1 MAGMF
6 LGLAAP
12 VESSA
17 MRQAVS
23 PAPGFDDE
31 VVEEVCPRC
40 GMRAMPTATSKTT
53 TYRPL
58 LLVVDD
64 ELPVLKVV
72 ERLAVKVGFEV
83 VTCASGSE
91 AMRSLM
97 RRPADLAMVD
107 LRMPDVNG
115 LDLLRQIRTSV
126 PGCEVI
132 LMTAYAAVDSAVE
145 AIKLG
150 AREYLTKPF
159 DFDRLRQVLVDI
171 RLELERRA
179 QIVALESQVARQ
191 LEFCGMLGRS
201 PLMQEVFSLIQRLA
215 PHAKVVLITGETGTG
230 KELAAR
236 AFHHAGTRRAKPFVT
251 INCSA
256 VVDTL
261 FESELFG
268 HVRGAF
274 TGAIES
280 KAGVFEAANGGTL
293 FLDEVG
299 ELPLSVQ
306 AKLLRALEHG
316 EVQRVGSLQ
325 PKHVDVTVVAAT
337 NRDLRAEVAAGRFR
351 GDLFYRLNVVE
362 VFLPP
367 LRDRREDIPYL
378 TAAFMRDAAARMRKP
393 IHGLTPAAERL
404 LLGARWEGNVR
415 ELKNV
420 VERACMLS
428 DGTLLADR
436 ELEGAFGPERAQSF
450 NTGAV
455 PAPKPRLVEAVQP
468 PAQLETLERDHIL
481 DVLRQVH
488 GNRMAAAKLL
498 GISRRALYRRLER
511 HNLGDEAPPASSRRI
526 G

>member
-1 MAGMF
+1 MSTQAP
-6 LGLAAP
+6 AA
-12 VESSA
+12 
-17 MRQAVS
+17 AVS
-23 PAPGFDDE
+23 
-31 VVEEVCPRC
+31 
-40 GMRAMPTATSKTT
+40 
-53 TYRPL
+53 RPL

-72 ERLAVKVGFEV
+72 ERLAARTGFDV
-83 VTCASGSE
+83 VTCASGAE
-91 AMRSLM
+91 AMRTLM
-97 RRPADLAMVD
+97 RKPADLAMLD

-115 LDLLRQIRTSV
+115 LDLLRQIRSAV

-159 DFDRLRQVLVDI
+159 DFDRLRKVLEAI
-171 RLELERRA
+171 RMEIERRA
-179 QIVALESQVARQ
+179 QVVALESQVARQ

-201 PLMQEVFSLIQRLA
+201 PAMQEVFSLIQRLA
-215 PHAKVVLITGETGTG
+215 PHAKVVLIGGETGTG

-236 AFHHAGTRRAKPFVT
+236 AFHQAGTRRNKAFVT

-256 VVDTL
+256 VVATL

-274 TGAIES
+274 TGAVES
-280 KAGVFEAANGGTL
+280 KPGVFEAAQGGTL

-299 ELPLSVQ
+299 ELPISVQ
-306 AKLLRALEHG
+306 AKLLRALEQG

-325 PKHVDVTVVAAT
+325 PKRVDVSVVAAT

-362 VFLPP
+362 VLLPP

-378 TAAFMRDAAARMRKP
+378 TAEFMRECAERMKKP
-393 IHGLTPAAERL
+393 VHGLTPAAERL
-404 LLGARWEGNVR
+404 LLGARWDGNVR

-420 VERACMLS
+420 VERACMLA
-428 DGTLLADR
+428 DGTLLSER
-436 ELEGAFGPERAQSF
+436 ELAGAFGPERAAQGF
-450 NTGAV
+450 AGQTPGAAKTRAAGGHGGDS
-455 PAPKPRLVEAVQP
+455 PAPLEAI
-468 PAQLETLERDHIL
+468 EREHIL
-481 DVLRQVH
+481 EVLRQMN
-488 GNRMAAAKLL
+488 GNRMAAAKVL

-511 HNLGDEAPPASSRRI
+511 HHLAAEAPPPMMRRPQ
-526 G
+526 

>member
-1 MAGMF
+1 MSEA
-6 LGLAAP
+6 LP
-12 VESSA
+12 VAHPWPES
-17 MRQAVS
+17 
-23 PAPGFDDE
+23 
-31 VVEEVCPRC
+31 
-40 GMRAMPTATSKTT
+40 MPMKVA
-53 TYRPL
+53 RPV

-64 ELPVLKVV
+64 EPQVLRVV
-72 ERLAVKVGFEV
+72 ERMASKAGYDV
-83 VTCASGSE
+83 VTCGGGVD
-91 AMRSLM
+91 AMRELM

-115 LDLLRQIRTSV
+115 LDLLRQIRETV

-132 LMTAYAAVDSAVE
+132 LMTGHAAVDSAVE

-150 AREYLTKPF
+150 AREYLSKPF
-159 DFDRLRQVLVDI
+159 DYDRVRQLLVDI
-171 RLELERRA
+171 RIELERRA
-179 QIVALESQVARQ
+179 QVTALESEMARQ
-191 LEFCGMLGRS
+191 VEYYGMVGRG
-201 PLMQEVFSLIQRLA
+201 PAMQDVFSLITRLA
-215 PHAKVVLITGETGTG
+215 PHAKVVLLSGETGTG

-236 AFHHAGTRRAKPFVT
+236 AFHHAGPRRSKPFLT

-274 TGAIES
+274 TGAVDS
-280 KAGVFEAANGGTL
+280 KAGVFELAHGGML

-306 AKLLRALEHG
+306 AKLLRALEYG

-325 PKHVDVTVVAAT
+325 PKRVDVAVIAAT

-362 VFLPP
+362 VSMPA

-378 TAAFMRDAAARMRKP
+378 TATFLREAAMRTRKA
-393 IHGLTPAAERL
+393 ITGLTPAAERRL
-404 LLGARWEGNVR
+404 FTARWEGNVR

-420 VERACMLS
+420 IERACMLA
-428 DGTLLADR
+428 DGTLVSER
-436 ELEGAFGPERAQSF
+436 ELAGAFGPES
-450 NTGAV
+450 GL
-455 PAPKPRLVEAVQP
+455 RLVEPTLAPMAARSPVAAERLA
-468 PAQLETLERDHIL
+468 PARPLEAIERAHIL
-481 DVLRQVH
+481 DVLQQTR

-511 HNLGDEAPPASSRRI
+511 HRLTDEAPPPASGRRS
-526 G
+526 

>member
-1 MAGMF
+1 MRELHTMATH
-6 LGLAAP
+6 ATTP
-12 VESSA
+12 
-17 MRQAVS
+17 AVS
-23 PAPGFDDE
+23 
-31 VVEEVCPRC
+31 
-40 GMRAMPTATSKTT
+40 
-53 TYRPL
+53 RPL

-64 ELPVLKVV
+64 EMPVLKVV
-72 ERLAVKVGFEV
+72 ARLAARTGFDV
-83 VTCASGSE
+83 VTCASGAE
-91 AMRSLM
+91 AMRTLM
-97 RRPADLAMVD
+97 RKPADLAMLD

-115 LDLLRQIRTSV
+115 LDLLRQIRTAV

-132 LMTAYAAVDSAVE
+132 LMTAHAAVDSAVE

-159 DFDRLRQVLVDI
+159 DLDRLRQVLESI
-171 RLELERRA
+171 RMEIERRA
-179 QIVALESQVARQ
+179 QVVALESAVARQ

-201 PLMQEVFSLIQRLA
+201 PAMQEVFSLIQRLA
-215 PHAKVVLITGETGTG
+215 PHAKVVLIGGETGTG

-236 AFHHAGTRRAKPFVT
+236 AFHQAGTRRHRPFVT

-274 TGAIES
+274 TGAVES
-280 KAGVFEAANGGTL
+280 KPGMFEAAQGGTL

-306 AKLLRALEHG
+306 AKLLRALEYG
-316 EVQRVGSLQ
+316 EVQRVGSLHS
-325 PKHVDVTVVAAT
+325 KRVDVSVVAAT

-362 VFLPP
+362 VLLPP

-378 TAAFMRDAAARMRKP
+378 TADFMRVCAARMKKP
-393 IHGLTPAAERL
+393 VHGLTPAAERL
-404 LLGARWEGNVR
+404 LLGARWDGNVR

-420 VERACMLS
+420 VERACMLA
-428 DGTLLADR
+428 DGTLVSER
-436 ELEGAFGPERAQSF
+436 ELAGAFGPERAAHGF
-450 NTGAV
+450 AV
-455 PAPKPRLVEAVQP
+455 PNAAGANARAAAARGGDSPAPLQEI
-468 PAQLETLERDHIL
+468 ERGHIL
-481 DVLRQVH
+481 EVLRQVN

-511 HNLGDEAPPASSRRI
+511 HHLTGEAPPPVMRRPL
-526 G
+526 

>member
-1 MAGMF
+1 MPISVPKPA
-6 LGLAAP
+6 
-12 VESSA
+12 SS
-17 MRQAVS
+17 
-23 PAPGFDDE
+23 
-31 VVEEVCPRC
+31 
-40 GMRAMPTATSKTT
+40 
-53 TYRPL
+53 RPL

-64 ELPVLKVV
+64 DAPVV
-72 ERLAVKVGFEV
+72 ERVAAKAGFDV
-83 VTCASGSE
+83 VSCATGVE
-91 AMRSLM
+91 AMRTLM
-97 RRPADLAMVD
+97 RKPADLAMVD

-132 LMTAYAAVDSAVE
+132 LMTAFAAVDSAVE

-159 DFDRLRQVLVDI
+159 DFERLRQVLTEI

-179 QIVALESQVARQ
+179 QVVALESQVARQ
-191 LEFCGMLGRS
+191 LEYCGMLGRS
-201 PLMQEVFSLIQRLA
+201 PLMQEVFSLIQRLG
-215 PHAKVVLITGETGTG
+215 PHAKVVLLGGETGTG

-236 AFHHAGTRRAKPFVT
+236 AFHQAGTRRTKPFVT

-274 TGAIES
+274 TGAVES
-280 KAGVFEAANGGTL
+280 KPGVFEAANGGTL

-306 AKLLRALEHG
+306 AKLLRALEYG

-325 PKHVDVTVVAAT
+325 PKRVDVAVIAAT

-362 VFLPP
+362 VILPP
-367 LRDRREDIPYL
+367 LRHRREDIPYL
-378 TAAFMRDAAARMRKP
+378 IAAFMRDCAARLHRP
-393 IHGLTPAAERL
+393 ISGLTPGAERL
-404 LLGARWEGNVR
+404 LLAARWDGNVR

-420 VERACMLS
+420 IERACMLS
-428 DGTLLADR
+428 DGTLVSER
-436 ELEGAFGPERAQSF
+436 ELVGAFGPERPSHGY
-450 NTGAV
+450 GASS
-455 PAPKPRLVEAVQP
+455 PP
-468 PAQLETLERDHIL
+468 PASRSLGSGTGTAPLDEIERDHIL
-481 DVLRQVH
+481 EVLRQVN

-498 GISRRALYRRLER
+498 GISRRALYRRLDR
-511 HNLGDEAPPASSRRI
+511 HHLAEEAPPPASRRL

>member
-1 MAGMF
+1 MCARETVTAQSKDARRAGD
-6 LGLAAP
+6 
-12 VESSA
+12 ESKL
-17 MRQAVS
+17 MTRV
-23 PAPGFDDE
+23 G
-31 VVEEVCPRC
+31 
-40 GMRAMPTATSKTT
+40 
-53 TYRPL
+53 RPL

-64 ELPVLKVV
+64 ELPVLKVI
-72 ERLAVKVGFEV
+72 ERVAAKAGYDVAACG
-83 VTCASGSE
+83 GGIE
-91 AMRSLM
+91 AMRALA

-115 LDLLRQIRTSV
+115 LDLLRQIKTAV
-126 PGCEVI
+126 PACEVI
-132 LMTAYAAVDSAVE
+132 LMTAHAAVDSAVE

-159 DFDRLRQVLVDI
+159 DFDGLRALLVSI
-171 RLELERRA
+171 RVELDRRA
-179 QIVALESQVARQ
+179 QVLALENQVARQ
-191 LEFCGMLGRS
+191 LEFHGMVGRS
-201 PLMQEVFSLIQRLA
+201 PAMQEVFSLIQRLA
-215 PHAKVVLITGETGTG
+215 PHAKMALFTGETGTG

-236 AFHHAGTRRAKPFVT
+236 AFHEAGARRSRPFVT

-274 TGAIES
+274 TGAVDS
-280 KAGVFEAANGGTL
+280 KAGVFEAANGGML

-306 AKLLRALEHG
+306 AKLLRALELG

-325 PKHVDVTVVAAT
+325 PKRVDVVVIAAT

-351 GDLFYRLNVVE
+351 GDLYYRLNVVE
-362 VFLPP
+362 VELPP

-378 TAAFMRDAAARMRKP
+378 TAAFLRDAVQRMRKP
-393 IHGLTPAAERL
+393 ITGLTPAAERL
-404 LLGARWEGNVR
+404 MRDARWNGNVR

-420 VERACMLS
+420 IERACMLT
-428 DGTLLADR
+428 DATLVTERDLA
-436 ELEGAFGPERAQSF
+436 GAFGPDGGSLIMVDSLRKPGATGEADGAPARLDAIER
-450 NTGAV
+450 
-455 PAPKPRLVEAVQP
+455 E
-468 PAQLETLERDHIL
+468 HIL
-481 DVLRQVH
+481 DVLRQVR

-511 HNLGDEAPPASSRRI
+511 HQLFAEAPAPGASRRLS
-526 G
+526 

>member
-1 MAGMF
+1 MISH
-6 LGLAAP
+6 AP
-12 VESSA
+12 TPIGHA
-17 MRQAVS
+17 PT
-23 PAPGFDDE
+23 PA
-31 VVEEVCPRC
+31 
-40 GMRAMPTATSKTT
+40 S
-53 TYRPL
+53 RPL

-64 ELPVLKVV
+64 EPAVLRIV
-72 ERLAVKVGFEV
+72 ERLAARSGFDV
-83 VTCASGSE
+83 VTCGSGAD
-91 AMRSLM
+91 AMRTLL
-97 RRPADLAMVD
+97 RRPADLAMLD

-115 LDLLRQIRTSV
+115 LDLLRQIRSSV

-132 LMTAYAAVDSAVE
+132 LMTAHAAVDSAVE

-150 AREYLTKPF
+150 AREYLSKPF
-159 DFDRLRQVLVDI
+159 DFDRLRQVLGSI
-171 RLELERRA
+171 RLEIERRA
-179 QIVALESQVARQ
+179 QVVALESEVARQ

-201 PLMQEVFSLIQRLA
+201 PAMQEVFSLIQRLA
-215 PHAKVVLITGETGTG
+215 PHAKVVLIGGETGTG

-236 AFHHAGTRRAKPFVT
+236 AFHQAGTRRNKPFVT

-274 TGAIES
+274 TGAVES
-280 KAGVFEAANGGTL
+280 KPGVFEAAQGGTL

-306 AKLLRALEHG
+306 AKLLRALEYG

-325 PKHVDVTVVAAT
+325 PKRVDVAVVAAT

-362 VFLPP
+362 VLLPP

-378 TAAFMRDAAARMRKP
+378 TADFMRECAARMKKP
-393 IHGLTPAAERL
+393 VQGLTPSAERL
-404 LLGARWEGNVR
+404 LLAARWDGNVR

-420 VERACMLS
+420 IERACMLA
-428 DGTLLADR
+428 DGTLLSER
-436 ELEGAFGPERAQSF
+436 ELAGAFGPDAAQAFRPPS
-450 NTGAV
+450 
-455 PAPKPRLVEAVQP
+455 PAAKPRALRKSGESAAPLQ
-468 PAQLETLERDHIL
+468 EIERGHIL
-481 DVLRQVH
+481 DVLRQVN
-488 GNRMAAAKLL
+488 GNRMAAAKVL

-511 HNLGDEAPPASSRRI
+511 HHLAEEVPPAMIRRPL
-526 G
+526 